1 MVLLFRRYNDEV
13 LYDVSMHVGHL
24 LLGRLSQFDIRVVHD
39 RFKNRY
45 LFVKDDQLK
54 LKRESKAEG
63 SENANLIMSLERKE
77 KSDSVERE
85 RIKKL
90 TKNGE
95 EKKEWRKKII
105 EMRVLREK
113 QKKQV
118 SFYTKKKMR
127 PRVIFIVTC
136 LCLYFC
142 TKRPI

>member
-1 MVLLFRRYNDEV
+1 
-13 LYDVSMHVGHL
+13 
-24 LLGRLSQFDIRVVHD
+24 
-39 RFKNRY
+39 
-45 LFVKDDQLK
+45 
-54 LKRESKAEG
+54 
-63 SENANLIMSLERKE
+63 MSLERKE
-77 KSDSVERE
+77 KSDSAERE

-95 EKKEWRKKII
+95 ETNEWRKKRI

-113 QKKQV
+113 QKKNKWVFMQ
-118 SFYTKKKMR
+118 KKMR